1 MLDTSEIFSRF
12 ATFMKLDTFYLSE
25 SNLGR
30 CTFSD
35 FKAFPSPVNMIIIFN
50 QGACSWI
57 TNPAGEPKPVADLD
71 HLASSNGLG
80 DNNRDDDDDENS
92 FPTSPSLF

>member
-1 MLDTSEIFSRF
+1 MINTGEIFRRF
-12 ATFMKLDTFYLSE
+12 ATLINLDRFYLSE

-71 HLASSNGLG
+71 HPAPSYGLG
-80 DNNRDDDDDENS
+80 DNNRDDDDDENP
-92 FPTSPSLF
+92 FPTSASLF